1 MFIRLTHTRSDTQD
15 TNVMATHE
23 CMHDY
28 AAGSGHSAT
37 YDICTYM
44 QHLGTWCSLR
54 PQDGR
59 SLDQQA

>member
-1 MFIRLTHTRSDTQD
+1 MFIRLTQTRSDTQD
-15 TNVMATHE
+15 TNVTATHE
-23 CMHDY
+23 YMHDY

-54 PQDGR
+54 PHDGL
-59 SLDQQA
+59 SIDQQT